1 MNIVEKINGLSSS
14 KPSNW
19 REKAEWIIN
28 NKNWLR
34 YSQKIAN
41 VVLSA
46 LSLKKDFTQKDLA
59 EKLDVTPQYV
69 SKLLKGQENLTLKTI
84 AGLEDA
90 LGVQFLN
97 INIHAAKEQLAP
109 SNVFQF
115 DFAKAVKSDS
125 KLNNDNM
132 CYTEDNNEAA

>member
-1 MNIVEKINGLSSS
+1 MTTIEKLKEIQSTT
-14 KPSNW
+14 PSGW
-19 REKAEWIIN
+19 REKAIWRKEN
-28 NKNWLR
+28 RNWLKK
-34 YSQKIAN
+34 SGKIA
-41 VVLSA
+41 VAVLKA
-46 LSLKKDFTQKDLA
+46 IDDIPGMNQKVLA
-59 EKLDVTPQYV
+59 EKLNVTQQYV
-69 SKLLKGQENLTLKTI
+69 CKLLKGNENLTLKTI

-90 LGVQFLN
+90 LGISL
-97 INIHAAKEQLAP
+97 ISIHTGNEQLEP

>member
-19 REKAEWIIN
+19 RETAEWIIN

-34 YSQKIAN
+34 YSQKIAT

-59 EKLDVTPQYV
+59 EKLGVTPQHV

-84 AGLEDA
+84 AGLEEA

-97 INIHAAKEQLAP
+97 INIHAAKEQLG
-109 SNVFQF
+109 
-115 DFAKAVKSDS
+115 
-125 KLNNDNM
+125 
-132 CYTEDNNEAA
+132 